1 MTRSHKLTLDQKK
14 EEILECPSEAGNCRP
29 HHIQVLDVGINK
41 PFKNALGKASRQW
54 MIDNPPTTKR
64 GRPEIARTL
73 IEAWESP
80 DIVSSVSIQITFRK
94 IGYEFY

>member
-1 MTRSHKLTLDQKK
+1 
-14 EEILECPSEAGNCRP
+14 
-29 HHIQVLDVGINK
+29 
-41 PFKNALGKASRQW
+41 

-73 IEAWESP
+73 IEAWASP
-80 DIVSSVSIQITFRK
+80 DIVSSVSIQTTFRK